1 VTLNIDQLSP
11 AERDVILAMRA
22 EQGAAPA
29 APPGEE
35 PAQGERRWGEYAA
48 PNPATVTRL
57 IPATDWVEKQITG
70 VQSVGATNYAAG
82 VTRPKR
88 DPIKAGIDAQPA
100 YEAAMRDANVLKRRV
115 TGLQRTSMDVWVV
128 QCETLGAQRLV
139 DGVVG
144 RRAKVER
151 AVSELH
157 RKLSAHLSRI
167 DSLPNVTA
175 ADRERRMVEN
185 LRGLRAF
192 KGS

>member
-1 VTLNIDQLSP
+1 VTLNLDQLSP
-11 AERDVILAMRA
+11 RERDAVLAMRA

-29 APPGEE
+29 APPGEA
-35 PAQGERRWGEYAA
+35 PAEGERAWGEYPA
-48 PNPATVTRL
+48 PNPATVTR
-57 IPATDWVEKQITG
+57 IIDPSSWVQKQIDG
-70 VQSVGATNYAAG
+70 IQSVGATNYAAG

-100 YEAAMRDANVLKRRV
+100 YEAAMRDAAVLRRRV
-115 TGLQRTSMDVWVV
+115 TGLQKSSMDIWVV

-151 AVSELH
+151 AVSDLH
-157 RKLSAHLSRI
+157 RKMTAHLSRI
-167 DSLPNVTA
+167 DALPNVTA
-175 ADRERRMVEN
+175 GDRERRMVEN

-192 KGS
+192 KGA

>member
-1 VTLNIDQLSP
+1 MMLKIDQLSSQ
-11 AERDVILAMRA
+11 ERDVILAMRA

-35 PAQGERRWGEYAA
+35 PAEGERRWGEYPA
-48 PNPATVTRL
+48 PNPATVTRIIDPL
-57 IPATDWVEKQITG
+57 AWVEKQIAG
-70 VQSVGATNYAAG
+70 IQSVGAANYSAG

-100 YEAAMRDANVLKRRV
+100 YEAAMRDPKVLARRV
-115 TGLQRTSMDVWVV
+115 AGLRGSSMEIWAL

-144 RRAKVER
+144 RRAKVEKS
-151 AVSELH
+151 VSKLH
-157 RKLSAHLSRI
+157 GQMTAHLSRI
-167 DSLPNVTA
+167 DALPNVTPG
-175 ADRERRMVEN
+175 DRERRMVEN

-192 KGS
+192 KES

>member
-1 VTLNIDQLSP
+1 MTLNIDQLTP
-11 AERDVILAMRA
+11 QERDVIIAMRA
-22 EQGAAPA
+22 GQAAAPA
-29 APPGEE
+29 APPGDE
-35 PAQGERRWGEYAA
+35 PAEGGRRWGEYPP
-48 PNPATVTRL
+48 PNPATPTRL

-82 VTRPKR
+82 ITRPKR

-115 TGLQRTSMDVWVV
+115 AGLQKTSMDVWAL

-139 DGVVG
+139 DGVVS
-144 RRAKVER
+144 RRPKIEAR
-151 AVSELH
+151 VSELH
-157 RKLSAHLSRI
+157 RKLTAHLARI
-167 DSLPNVTA
+167 DAMPNVTP

-192 KGS
+192 RGS